1 MPNQERVSS
10 AVKRAVS
17 LLLATSLLLALY
29 TPASAA
35 NLTRFP
41 KVNTYETEHF
51 SDVDPSIWY
60 AENVRITYEYGLMTG
75 KPSTRFD
82 PSGNL
87 TAAEAIVIASRLHNT
102 YYGNNVGFKAAS
114 PWYQSYVDYAKKN
127 KIIERDYN
135 YGALVSR
142 LDFALFISNA
152 LPDSALP
159 KINDIKQNDIPDLYA
174 GSPYNDAV
182 AALVNSGV
190 LGSGSTSR
198 LQLLSSAMGSGVGT
212 VPASKEQDA
221 AYRLYRAGI
230 LAGSD
235 RYGTFN
241 PESNIMRSEAA
252 AILSRTVEPSLR
264 KQITL
269 VKKTV
274 ELIPVDQLANLPNVR
289 ERASSAQF
297 AEAYD
302 VAKAIV
308 EPLRGLSRETQLC
321 AIALALR
328 VITEENIAYSM
339 ESAHYADPYGFFVDH
354 SASCAGCTRA
364 TGLCLN
370 MLGIPYEHV
379 NENAYSHQWTR
390 VNLNGTYWI
399 CDAYGLYCGPE
410 EVPYQHPNFP

>member
-1 MPNQERVSS
+1 MKRVI
-10 AVKRAVS
+10 S

-29 TPASAA
+29 IPASAA

-75 KPSTRFD
+75 KPSARFD

-102 YYGNNVGFKAAS
+102 YYGNNVDFKAAS

-135 YGALVSR
+135 YDALVSR

-182 AALVNSGV
+182 AALMNSGV

-198 LQLLSSAMGSGVGT
+198 LQLLSSAMGSGAGT

-235 RYGTFN
+235 RYGTFS
-241 PESNIMRSEAA
+241 PDSNIMRSEAA

-274 ELIPVDQLANLPNVR
+274 ELIPVDQLANLPSVR

-297 AEAYD
+297 AEAYE

-308 EPLRGLSRETQLC
+308 EPLRGLSREAQLC

-379 NENAYSHQWTR
+379 NENAYFHQWTR

-410 EVPYQHPNFP
+410 QAPYQHPRFP

>member
-1 MPNQERVSS
+1 MR
-10 AVKRAVS
+10 KTVS
-17 LLLATSLLLALY
+17 LLLAASLLLVLCA
-29 TPASAA
+29 PASAA
-35 NLTRFP
+35 GLTGFQ
-41 KVNTYETEHF
+41 KVNTYEAGHF
-51 SDVDPSIWY
+51 SDVDASKWY
-60 AENVRITYEYGLMTG
+60 AENVQIAYEYGLMTG
-75 KPSTRFD
+75 KSSVKFD
-82 PSGNL
+82 PDGNL

-102 YYGNNVGFKAAS
+102 YYGNNVDFKAAS
-114 PWYQSYVDYAKKN
+114 PWYQSYVDYAKRN
-127 KIIERDYN
+127 KIIEQDYS
-135 YGALVSR
+135 YGEPVSR

-152 LPDSALP
+152 LPDAALP

-182 AALVNSGV
+182 TALVNSGV
-190 LGSGSTSR
+190 LGSGASSR
-198 LQLLSSAMGSGVGT
+198 LQLLSSVMGSGVGT
-212 VPASKEQDA
+212 IPSSKEQDA

-241 PESNIMRSEAA
+241 PGSNIMRSEVAA
-252 AILSRTVEPSLR
+252 VLSRIVEPSLR
-264 KQITL
+264 KQVTL

-274 ELIPVDQLANLPNVR
+274 ELVPVDQLANLPSVR
-289 ERASSAQF
+289 RRATSAQF
-297 AEAYD
+297 EDAYE
-302 VAKAIV
+302 VAKEIV
-308 EPLRGLSRETQLC
+308 EPLRGLSREAQLC

-328 VITEENIAYSM
+328 VVTENNITYSM
-339 ESAHYADPYGFFVDH
+339 ESANYGDPYGFFVDH

-390 VNLNGTYWI
+390 VDINGTYWI

-410 EVPYQHPNFP
+410 QAPYQHPRFPDDR